1 MVPIYPLLVRG
12 DRQGCHPRR
21 MIPREVNAMKIPN
34 KEITVALAC
43 RTREVLMARKALFA
57 AATIH
62 MMTVV
67 ILLAGLAVLLHALY
81 T

>member
-1 MVPIYPLLVRG
+1 MVSIYPSLVRG
-12 DRQGCHPRR
+12 GRQGCHLKR
-21 MIPREVNAMKIPN
+21 MISQEVYAMNIPK

-62 MMTVV
+62 MTTVV
-67 ILLAGLAVLLHALY
+67 ILLAGLAILVHALHA
-81 T
+81 